1 MLSKVTK
8 DPRHRSFFQRLI
20 FLDLNES
27 SLYMFRIKSMNIYGE
42 SPWSMDIPVQTIES
56 IVTAD
61 GWANLR
67 ERKVLLI

>member
-1 MLSKVTK
+1 
-8 DPRHRSFFQRLI
+8 
-20 FLDLNES
+20 
-27 SLYMFRIKSMNIYGE
+27 MFRIKSMNIYGE